1 MASLSI
7 DRRDRCHR
15 DDVRA
20 FTVGVEEEFVL
31 VDLATGRP
39 SLTNTTV
46 AAAETDTALQL
57 ELSQCQI
64 ETCTPVCASVEAVH
78 REVRR
83 SRIAVIDAAASS
95 GSFPLAV
102 GVPIWGPPAGSI
114 TGTPRYQRIARYFGA
129 PADQVTCGCH
139 VHVCV
144 PDRDLAV
151 QVSNHLRRWLPA
163 LLALTANS
171 PIAEGVDTG
180 HASWRHIMW
189 ARWPSSGPPPYFRSA
204 AHYDDIVARLARDGQ
219 ILDPAM
225 VYWDIRLSAH
235 LPTIEVRISDVPATA
250 METTLL
256 ASLVRG
262 LVITSVAAIGRGH
275 FAVPVP
281 RSHLRS
287 ACRYAARVG
296 LSSTRFPTAL
306 AGRREGR
313 RALARLLCHVRP
325 ALEESGDYEFT
336 RDALATVLTSGNG
349 ADRQRRALLAGGPE
363 KVIDVLSRL
372 TAEGVE
378 ADDFRRGKVTR
389 PTSPERAGG

>member
-1 MASLSI
+1 MAEL
-7 DRRDRCHR
+7 R
-15 DDVRA
+15 
-20 FTVGVEEEFVL
+20 
-31 VDLATGRP
+31 
-39 SLTNTTV
+39 TT
-46 AAAETDTALQL
+46 
-57 ELSQCQI
+57 
-64 ETCTPVCASVEAVH
+64 
-78 REVRR
+78 
-83 SRIAVIDAAASS
+83 
-95 GSFPLAV
+95 
-102 GVPIWGPPAGSI
+102 
-114 TGTPRYQRIARYFGA
+114 
-129 PADQVTCGCH
+129 
-139 VHVCV
+139 
-144 PDRDLAV
+144 
-151 QVSNHLRRWLPA
+151 
-163 LLALTANS
+163 
-171 PIAEGVDTG
+171 
-180 HASWRHIMW
+180 
-189 ARWPSSGPPPYFRSA
+189 
-204 AHYDDIVARLARDGQ
+204 ARLARDGQ

-225 VYWDIRLSAH
+225 VYWDVRLSAH

-275 FAVPVP
+275 FAVPIP

-325 ALEESGDYEFT
+325 ALEESGEYEFT

-372 TAEGVE
+372 TAEGGE
-378 ADDFRRGKVTR
+378 ADDFQRRYDKTGQ
-389 PTSPERAGG
+389 S